1 VKINVYYCLQLYVV
15 LKLKYTSTLTSV
27 ISKYF
32 RSHFFCLWEAKH
44 ETKCTQ
50 LVQKEYGIKYSV
62 CKTHT
67 ALPVIQF
74 SQNDPPSTL
83 QLFLIFCGTVSE
95 VLTVMRLI
103 KQSGF
108 IFTGSIFEQQTS
120 VSTSQITQSHNLED
134 YNFEVPMIFSAFPK
148 KWVGVI
154 KGMVLY
160 EAA

>member
-1 VKINVYYCLQLYVV
+1 MK
-15 LKLKYTSTLTSV
+15 
-27 ISKYF
+27 
-32 RSHFFCLWEAKH
+32 
-44 ETKCTQ
+44 
-50 LVQKEYGIKYSV
+50 KEYGIKYSV

-74 SQNDPPSTL
+74 SQNDSPSSL

-108 IFTGSIFEQQTS
+108 IFTGSIFQQQTS

-134 YNFEVPMIFSAFPK
+134 YNFKVPMIFSAFPK
-148 KWVGVI
+148 KWVGVV